1 MPPSISP
8 IRTFPDAEQYL
19 PTIYTC
25 IRVARTHFHPQDLAR
40 SLSVPGGSNDCL
52 GGGLGHEDD
61 ADLEDNL
68 DPDVPDNG
76 TRFLPNGDPFNY
88 NSYYGGG
95 GGSMG
100 RRRAAA
106 AQAAAAAVA
115 MNGNGHQVRGICKKK
130 HVFVSTFY
138 FPAPASPKRL
148 VLPSRHP

>member
-1 MPPSISP
+1 M
-8 IRTFPDAEQYL
+8 
-19 PTIYTC
+19 
-25 IRVARTHFHPQDLAR
+25 
-40 SLSVPGGSNDCL
+40 PGGSNDCL

-115 MNGNGHQVRGICKKK
+115 MNGNGHQVTGICRKNKAC
-130 HVFVSTFY
+130 FLF
-138 FPAPASPKRL
+138 
-148 VLPSRHP
+148 